1 MPPGSWNRRARV
13 GSGAPPALR
22 ARKAFAA
29 ALPIV
34 WTQEEHPDMTVPTP
48 RRETLDP
55 STASSAPAPGQCAPS
70 AREWAARL
78 PFELV
83 LGPYHVAVELRP
95 RRSMADGRRRVC
107 LNLEAHRIELR
118 QGLTGWALAE
128 AFLESIVRLA
138 HFSKGCQQGCIEE
151 AYTHSLATGLM
162 EFAQRNPRAWLWFN
176 LLLSQL
182 LPGRCRHD
190 RAVRGVLASEPP
202 LPRRVLIAGEPV
214 RVRVISRAA
223 CGAAFGWYDGA
234 RREVL
239 LCAGLAGCH
248 LPIVALHEFTH
259 ALHHAHGLD
268 DGAPHRHF
276 TQAQVSGWLRFVRD
290 NPGAWRWL
298 AWSMSF
304 PARARTGPATPA

>member
-1 MPPGSWNRRARV
+1 
-13 GSGAPPALR
+13 
-22 ARKAFAA
+22 
-29 ALPIV
+29 
-34 WTQEEHPDMTVPTP
+34 
-48 RRETLDP
+48 
-55 STASSAPAPGQCAPS
+55 
-70 AREWAARL
+70 
-78 PFELV
+78 V
-83 LGPYHVAVELRP
+83 LGPYQVGVELRP
-95 RRSMADGRRRVC
+95 RHGMADRRRRVC

-128 AFLESIVRLA
+128 AFLESVVRLA
-138 HFSKGCQQGCIEE
+138 HFSKGCQQGCVEE
-151 AYTHSLATGLM
+151 AYTHSLATGMM

-182 LPGRCRHD
+182 QPGRYRHD
-190 RAVRGVLASEPP
+190 RAVRGALASEPP
-202 LPRRVLIAGEPV
+202 LPRRVLIGGEPV
-214 RVRVISRAA
+214 HVRVISRAA

-268 DGAPHRHF
+268 DGAPHRRF
-276 TQAQVSGWLRFVRD
+276 TQAQVRGWLRFVRD

-304 PARARTGPATPA
+304 PARARTGPAAAV